1 MTGPPLLVWRLAVA
15 VAAATATSAGL
26 PVAAYAHGGTQT
38 IPDAAYYRTEL
49 SAVIPALLGVTARV
63 DPGGEWVE
71 VTNTGTAPVI
81 VLGYGGE
88 PYLRVTATEVA
99 ENRLSE
105 STYLNRS
112 LFADSVPTGSPDA
125 GVPPV
130 WQPTGATGTARWH
143 DHRIHWMGQARPPA
157 VATDPRHPHPVG
169 DWVVHATAG
178 GVPFEVRGRLR
189 WIGKPASADPRRPIP
204 EWLLATLE
212 AAALAVV
219 LAVGLALARRGN
231 ARTGRRAARAG
242 R

>member
-1 MTGPPLLVWRLAVA
+1 MTGQRLLVWRLAVA
-15 VAAATATSAGL
+15 VAAATVAPAVLPGAAHAHAGAQA
-26 PVAAYAHGGTQT
+26 V
-38 IPDAAYYRTEL
+38 PDGAYYRTEL
-49 SAVIPALLGVTARV
+49 SGLVPAPDSVTARV
-63 DPGGEWVE
+63 DPGGDWVE
-71 VTNTGTAPVI
+71 VTNTGTATVI

-112 LFADSVPTGSPDA
+112 LFADSVPTGSPGA

-130 WQPTGATGTARWH
+130 WQPTGTIGSARWH

-157 VATDPRHPHPVG
+157 VAADPRHPHAVG
-169 DWVVHATAG
+169 DWVVHATVG
-178 GVPFEVRGRLR
+178 GVPFEVRGTLR

-212 AAALAVV
+212 AVALALVV
-219 LAVGLALARRGN
+219 AVGLGLARR
-231 ARTGRRAARAG
+231 RRLRPRGRVG